1 MIKPSIRITIRYLL
15 LLLVIY
21 VGFINSLPAQ
31 DTHASAYHLVWSDE
45 FNGTSVDTSVWHFE
59 TGASGWGNH
68 EQEYYQAAN
77 ATVENGNLV
86 ITAKKETSGAHLYT
100 STRMKTQGSKIF
112 VYGKLE
118 ARMKLPVGLGL
129 WPAFWM
135 LGADVET
142 TPWPQSG
149 EIDIMEHINT
159 DSIIYGT
166 MHWYNGQHV
175 QNGGHVASSPA
186 MWHVY
191 GIEWDADSI
200 RWSIDNVEYHAAD
213 ITKNNTEAFHRPFFF
228 LLNLAIGGDW
238 PKQVIDDSLLPA
250 KMYVDWVRVY
260 QKTQ

>member
-1 MIKPSIRITIRYLL
+1 MMKPLTRIAKVNLL
-15 LLLVIY
+15 LLLTMNI
-21 VGFINSLPAQ
+21 GFINNLTAQ
-31 DTHASAYHLVWSDE
+31 DTHAGGYHLVWSDE
-45 FNGTSVDTSVWHFE
+45 FNGKSVDTSVWHFE

-77 ATVENGNLV
+77 ATVKNGNLI
-86 ITAKKETSGAHLYT
+86 ITAKKEKSGPHPYT
-100 STRMKTQGSKIF
+100 SARMKTQGSKTF

-135 LGADVET
+135 LGADVDT
-142 TPWPQSG
+142 IPWPRSG

-159 DSIIYGT
+159 DNTIYGT
-166 MHWYNGQHV
+166 MHWYNGEHV
-175 QNGGHVASSPA
+175 QNGGHVESSPA
-186 MWHVY
+186 AWHIY
-191 GIEWDADSI
+191 GVEWDADSI

-213 ITKNNTEAFHRPFFF
+213 ITKNNTQAFHRPFFF

-238 PKQVIDDSLLPA
+238 PKQVINDKLLPA

-260 QKTQ
+260 QKAQ

>member
-1 MIKPSIRITIRYLL
+1 MIKPSIRIAKQSLL
-15 LLLVIY
+15 LLPGMCMGI
-21 VGFINSLPAQ
+21 INKLPAQ
-31 DTHASAYHLVWSDE
+31 DVHTAAYHLVWSDE
-45 FNGTSVDTSVWHFE
+45 FNGTNVDTSVWHFE

-68 EQEYYQAAN
+68 EQEYYQPAN

-86 ITAKKETSGAHLYT
+86 ITAKKDNSGTHPYT
-100 STRMKTQGSKIF
+100 SARMKTQGSRAF

-135 LGADVET
+135 LGADVDT
-142 TPWPQSG
+142 VPWPRSG

-166 MHWYNGQHV
+166 MHWFNGKHV
-175 QNGGHVASSPA
+175 QSGGHLASSPA
-186 MWHVY
+186 EWHVY

-200 RWSIDNVEYHAAD
+200 RWYVDNMEYHSAD
-213 ITKNNTEAFHRPFFF
+213 ITKNNTEAFHHPFFF
-228 LLNLAIGGDW
+228 LLNLAVGGDW
-238 PKQVIDDSLLPA
+238 PKQIINDSLLPA

-260 QKTQ
+260 QKER

>member
-1 MIKPSIRITIRYLL
+1 MIKPSIGIPNRYLPF
-15 LLLVIY
+15 LLVLYI
-21 VGFINSLPAQ
+21 GFNNSLLAQ
-31 DTHASAYHLVWSDE
+31 DTRAGAYHLVWSDE

-59 TGASGWGNH
+59 KGASGWGNH
-68 EQEYYQAAN
+68 EQEYYQPAN
-77 ATVENGNLV
+77 AAIEDGNLV
-86 ITAKKETSGAHLYT
+86 ITAKRENSGAHAYT
-100 STRMKTQGSKIF
+100 SSRMKTQGSKVF

-135 LGADVET
+135 LGADVDIS
-142 TPWPQSG
+142 PWPKSG

-166 MHWYNGQHV
+166 MHWYNGKHV
-175 QNGGHVASSPA
+175 QNGGHVTSSPA
-186 MWHVY
+186 TWHVY

-200 RWSIDNVEYHAAD
+200 RWSVDDIEYHEAD

-228 LLNLAIGGDW
+228 ILNLAIGGDW
-238 PKQVIDDSLLPA
+238 PKQVINDSLLPA

-260 QKTQ
+260 QKAK